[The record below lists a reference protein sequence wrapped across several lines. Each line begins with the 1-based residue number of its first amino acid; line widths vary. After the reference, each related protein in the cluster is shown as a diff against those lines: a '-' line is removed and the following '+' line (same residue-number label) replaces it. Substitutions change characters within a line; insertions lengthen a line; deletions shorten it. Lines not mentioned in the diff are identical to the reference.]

1 MRISDWSS
9 DVCSSDLSTITPHTI
24 MPTPKHALS
33 YVRAC
38 GRTEKNRRMRPIG
51 WPKKWRPEK
60 GDSSI
65 GRILENT
72 AWLLGG
78 KGVGALL
85 SCVYLAIITRTLGHA
100 GFGNFSLIL
109 NQAQGNRIFGHW

>member
-1 MRISDWSS
+1 
-9 DVCSSDLSTITPHTI
+9 

-60 GDSSI
+60 GDSSF
-65 GRILENT
+65 GRILEDT

-85 SCVYLAIITRTLGHA
+85 SFVYLAIITRTLGPA
-100 GFGNFSLIL
+100 GFGPLAL
-109 NQAQGNRIFGHW
+109 LLCTAQGLSIILSFSPRQVIVKFAPEPQAN

>member
-1 MRISDWSS
+1 
-9 DVCSSDLSTITPHTI
+9 

-85 SCVYLAIITRTLGHA
+85 SFVYLAIITRTLGPA
-100 GFGNFSLIL
+100 GFGHFALIL
-109 NQAQGNRIFGHW
+109 RTAQLNSIIVSFERDRKSKRLNSRH

>member
-85 SCVYLAIITRTLGHA
+85 SFRSEEHKSELQSLLRIPYAV
-100 GFGNFSLIL
+100 FGLRNK
-109 NQAQGNRIFGHW
+109 NTNKHN

>member
-1 MRISDWSS
+1 
-9 DVCSSDLSTITPHTI
+9 

-85 SCVYLAIITRTLGHA
+85 SFVYLAIITRTLGPA
-100 GFGNFSLIL
+100 GFGHFRSEEHTSELQSLM
-109 NQAQGNRIFGHW
+109 RISSAVFCLKKKKN

>member
-72 AWLLGG
+72 ARVLGG
-78 KGVGALL
+78 QGVGALL
-85 SCVYLAIITRTLGHA
+85 SFVYLAIITRPLGPA
-100 GFGNFSLIL
+100 GFARKNTRL
-109 NQAQGNRIFGHW
+109 NTHHSC

>member
-1 MRISDWSS
+1 
-9 DVCSSDLSTITPHTI
+9 

-85 SCVYLAIITRTLGHA
+85 SFVYLAIITRTLGRSEERRLGKACVSTCRSRWSPYH
-100 GFGNFSLIL
+100 
-109 NQAQGNRIFGHW
+109 